1 MSPNT
6 IDSIRRTVN
15 ERLNPNNKS
24 KLGQFM
30 TPSVIA
36 EFMASLL
43 DRTKSDV
50 KLIDCGAGIGSLSIS
65 AINKLESVSQVD
77 LWEID
82 PIMYETLEV
91 NIHNLGIPF
100 NLYTKDYIH
109 DAVERILNGKVEA
122 YSHAILN
129 PPYKKINSN
138 SKHRA
143 ELRKVGI
150 ETVNLY
156 SAFLALTIK
165 MMADD
170 GQIVAIIPRS
180 FCNGPYYKPFR
191 ELMLKECSIEHIH
204 IFESRD
210 KAFKEDDVLQENII
224 IKLVKSK
231 ASNQVCI
238 SQSSDHKFN
247 DYQENIF
254 VFGDIVKPNDPE
266 FFIHIPTSKKKFS
279 DEKTL
284 FSKTLTELN
293 LNVSTGPVVDFRMK
307 EYLEMEASEDNVPL
321 VYPHHFE
328 NRKLI
333 YPKVHKKPNAIR
345 VEPESQK
352 WLFPNDGYYVLVKRF
367 SAKEE
372 RRRIVAY
379 VVNPNEINK
388 QWIGFEN
395 HWNVFHVKK
404 HGLSKDIAFGMA
416 CFLNSTI
423 VDEYFRVFSG
433 HTQVNAT
440 DLKNMQY
447 PAIEDLAKLS
457 EKYEITMNQDEID
470 KLVEGLNTNG

>member
-1 MSPNT
+1 MTPNT
-6 IDSIRRTVN
+6 VDTIRKVVN
-15 ERLNPNNKS
+15 DQLIPKNKAEY
-24 KLGQFM
+24 GQFM

-36 EFMASLL
+36 EFMAKLFDKQAL
-43 DRTKSDV
+43 NV

-65 AINKLESVSQVD
+65 AISHLKNIEQVD

-82 PIMYETLEV
+82 PIMSKPLEV
-91 NIHNLGIPF
+91 NMKEMEVFFQIFTEDFISNAVTKLLENDHE
-100 NLYTKDYIH
+100 LYT
-109 DAVERILNGKVEA
+109 
-122 YSHAILN
+122 HAIIN

-138 SKHRA
+138 SKHRL

-180 FCNGPYYKPFR
+180 FCNGPYYKSFR

-204 IFESRD
+204 IFDSRN

-231 ASNQVCI
+231 VSNQVCI

-247 DYQENIF
+247 DYKENIF
-254 VFGDIVKPNDPE
+254 VFEDIVKPNDPE
-266 FFIHIPTSKKKFS
+266 IFIHIPTNTRTFS
-279 DEKTL
+279 DEQAL

-321 VYPHHFE
+321 LYPHHFE

-333 YPKVHKKPNAIR
+333 YPRVHKKPNAIR
-345 VEPESQK
+345 VEPVSQK

-379 VVNPNEINK
+379 VVAPNEINK
-388 QWIGFEN
+388 KWIGFEN

-423 VDEYFRVFSG
+423 VDDYFRVFSG

-440 DLKNMQY
+440 DLKNMKY
-447 PAIEDLAKLS
+447 PSIESLGELS
-457 EKYEITMNQDEID
+457 KQYEITIDQNEID
-470 KLVEGLNTNG
+470 RLVEGLITNG